1 VGCKGEQHLYAAT
14 SFYQKLDSCLGSASS
29 CFLLRKPTVPESGV
43 GFDFGGVQLKLEKL
57 THTVFISSLNGGWSS
72 QIVGVVLQ
80 VVVRTHLLL
89 AAISQTY
96 LL

>member
-1 VGCKGEQHLYAAT
+1 VGYKGEQHLYAVT
-14 SFYQKLDSCLGSASS
+14 SFYQKLGSCPGSASS

-43 GFDFGGVQLKLEKL
+43 GFDFGGVQLKLETL
-57 THTVFISSLNGGWSS
+57 THTVFISSLNGGWFS
-72 QIVGVVLQ
+72 QIIGVVLQ

-89 AAISQTY
+89 AAINKTY